1 MWKHLVANALTL
13 FILGLVGV
21 VALLAWGQA
30 QYRAEGPLE
39 IATCVRVESGTT
51 MRRLSRD
58 LEDRGAVSHG
68 TIFRLGADYSGKTAE
83 LKAGSF
89 LVPARAPMDEIVD
102 IVTKGGR
109 STCGTEVLYRIGVV
123 AEKVE
128 VRELDP
134 ATNRFATVAEFDP
147 VPAEGDPEPDPE
159 AVARYEKV
167 RAEDDTRYRIALAEG
182 VTSWQIVE
190 GLKAADFL
198 DGDVAEV
205 PPEGSLAPDSYEV
218 TPGTERAEVL
228 AEMTERQ
235 TARLDEAWQNRAP
248 GIPVETPEEA
258 LVLASIIEK
267 ETGVAEERPQ
277 VASVFVNRLKQ
288 GMMLQTDPTVIYG
301 VTGGKGVLGRGLRRS
316 ELDRDTPYNTYRNQ
330 GLPPT
335 PIANPGE
342 ASISAATNPADTD
355 FLFFVADGSGGHVF
369 SKTLDEHNTNVAKW
383 RALEKQDAE
392 TGGN

>member
-1 MWKHLVANALTL
+1 MWKHVVANALTL

-21 VALLAWGQA
+21 VALLAWGQS
-30 QYRAEGPLE
+30 QYHAAGPLDV
-39 IATCVRVESGTT
+39 ATCVQVESGTT

-68 TIFRLGADYSGKTAE
+68 TIFRLGADYSGKTAD

-89 LVPARAPMDEIVD
+89 LVPAHAPMDEIVD

-134 ATNRFATVAEFDP
+134 ATNRFETVAEFDP
-147 VPAEGDPEPDPE
+147 VRAEGDPEPAPE
-159 AVARYEKV
+159 AVAAYEKV
-167 RAEDDTRYRIALAEG
+167 RGEDDTRYRIALAEG

-198 DGDVAEV
+198 EGEVDEV

-218 TPGTERAEVL
+218 TPGTARAEVL

-235 TARLDEAWQNRAP
+235 AARLTEAWQNRAP

-258 LVLASIIEK
+258 LILASIIEK
-267 ETGVAEERPQ
+267 ETGVPEERPQ

-288 GMMLQTDPTVIYG
+288 GIKLQTDPAVIYG
-301 VTGGKGVLGRGLRRS
+301 VTEGKGALGRGLRRS
-316 ELDRDTPYNTYRNQ
+316 ELDRDTPYNTYRNE

-342 ASISAATNPADTD
+342 ASLAAATNPAETD
-355 FLFFVADGSGGHVF
+355 YLFFVADGSGGHVF
-369 SKTLDEHNTNVAKW
+369 SRTLEEHNRNVAKW
-383 RALEKQDAE
+383 RELEKQGAAAS
-392 TGGN
+392 GN